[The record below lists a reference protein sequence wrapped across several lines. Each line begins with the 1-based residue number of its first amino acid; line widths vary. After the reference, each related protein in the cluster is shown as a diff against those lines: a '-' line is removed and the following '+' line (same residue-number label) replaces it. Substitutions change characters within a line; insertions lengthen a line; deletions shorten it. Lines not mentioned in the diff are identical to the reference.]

1 MSGSCPYCGAKLNYG
16 IKFCVVC
23 GRPIT
28 GQETSAGSTKMG
40 GGMRSGIRPADVT
53 RRLDDLMTVA
63 RFRRSKRT
71 TTIDTNMRWLSLNG
85 VSVALGV
92 VLFFCAVKISLDGG
106 LVKRTDSRISP
117 LAGILT
123 KLGMDDL
130 GKKNPLDQWFK
141 PAVKTPAKTAAKT
154 PARPESNAGK
164 KKIKVKTKKARTNS
178 EK

>member
-28 GQETSAGSTKMG
+28 GQESAGSKMG

-71 TTIDTNMRWLSLNG
+71 TSLDTNVRWLGLNG

-106 LVKRTDSRISP
+106 LVKRTDAHISP

-141 PAVKTPAKTAAKT
+141 PAKPASKTPSKNPAKAD
-154 PARPESNAGK
+154 SK
-164 KKIKVKTKKARTNS
+164 KKVKVKVKKNKAEQPQR
-178 EK
+178 

>member
-1 MSGSCPYCGAKLNYG
+1 
-16 IKFCVVC
+16 
-23 GRPIT
+23 
-28 GQETSAGSTKMG
+28 
-40 GGMRSGIRPADVT
+40 MRSGIRPADVT

-123 KLGMDDL
+123 KMGMDDL

-141 PAVKTPAKTAAKT
+141 PAVKPATKALVKT
-154 PARPESNAGK
+154 PNKNEVNSGK
-164 KKIKVKTKKARTNS
+164 KKIKVKTKRNRTVS
-178 EK
+178 ER